1 MNNLLYYPYIDLPR
15 TNWTLRTLLY
25 YDNIGSIVPQEYFF
39 NPHQHDPFMRDLM
52 EADLVTAINPIMELD
67 NPLLSTEPF
76 LQHINNNRDKLERAT
91 RRFSMEQ
98 KNSPYKLARIHSN
111 KFHDNIFY
119 GLKQMGLAQE
129 SNSGWYLVERK
140 IAYELM
146 MFLATIVAAKTKR
159 LPATDYIR
167 PRYYKQT
174 FAKEQAKRE
183 TILNQLI
190 PFPEDIDLTRL
201 QRFKDRHSGLLREF
215 RTQVELI
222 VFDPNIRE
230 GTQLFHY
237 RVAELCERKDQLT
250 ARMNESNFNKIMY
263 GTAAGII
270 GAFIGLPIGDGWGS
284 LVGAMPGFANT
295 VHSAIQIERAEDI
308 FDQSGMKYLALAD
321 KRLSIKR

>member
-1 MNNLLYYPYIDLPR
+1 MNNLLYYPHIDLPR
-15 TNWTLRTLLY
+15 TEWTLRTLLY

-39 NPHQHDPFMRDLM
+39 NPDRHDPFMRDLM
-52 EADLVTAINPIMELD
+52 QTGLVTAIDPISELD
-67 NPLLSTEPF
+67 NPERSTEPF
-76 LQHINNNRDKLERAT
+76 LQHINNNRDKLEKAT

-98 KNSPYKLARIHSN
+98 ENSPHKLARIHSD
-111 KFHDNIFY
+111 KFHDSVFY
-119 GLKQMGLAQE
+119 GLKQLGLAQD
-129 SNSGWYLVERK
+129 SNNGWCLVDRK
-140 IAYELM
+140 IGYELM
-146 MFLATIVAAKTKR
+146 LFLATIVAAKTKR

-201 QRFKDRHSGLLREF
+201 QRFKDRHSDLLREF

-222 VFDPNIRE
+222 VFDPNIKE

-237 RVAELCERKDQLT
+237 RVSELCERKEQLT
-250 ARMNESNFNKIMY
+250 ARMSESNFNKIMY

-270 GAFIGLPIGDGWGS
+270 GAFIGLPVGDGWGG
-284 LVGAMPGFANT
+284 LVGAMPGFAST
-295 VHSAIQIERAEDI
+295 VHSAMQIERVEDI